1 MSQSLP
7 KYNSGTPSIMFLL
20 KSYLL
25 RCLISVFVAATL
37 LSACSLRG
45 HVPLVEPPQ
54 ESWYNLTLMDTKI
67 GYQHTFSE
75 NVEYQGEVVRRTK
88 TDTIMNF
95 KALGSNL
102 AVKTTRVTYTGADLM
117 PRYFLSTSNESGLK
131 QVEGRIIDGVA
142 HIKTTLNG
150 EITHTEVPIP
160 SGTISERKSID
171 LFLAQEGLKVGDKK
185 TFYQFSFDFPKSVK
199 TELHLLDKESLIYQ
213 SEEKQVYVLNTT
225 MDVMGGIDMKQWL
238 DSNGVNY
245 RIEVPLMG
253 LSLVTTKTDKE
264 TAVGGTKEID
274 IILQTRILPVG
285 KRPMLNAEHLVV
297 EVKLATGKIAETII
311 SNSRQKLVLN
321 TEQAGKLSIQV
332 PPFDTQACPD
342 LPIQN
347 AEGEFLAA
355 STYIQTDHPDIRAK
369 AVEVIDG
376 ETNSWRAAEK
386 LCRWI
391 DKTVTDKITGGY
403 DPSLTT
409 LKSLAGD
416 CTEHTFLFIAL
427 ARAVGIPSRVCS
439 GIVFVKDAFYYHLW
453 PEVYVGRW
461 VQMDPTLGQVIADAN
476 HIQLGGSVLE
486 SNTMIE
492 FSKRLLQTLN
502 QLEIVIIE

>member
-1 MSQSLP
+1 ML
-7 KYNSGTPSIMFLL
+7 LL

-25 RCLISVFVAATL
+25 RCLISVFVAAVL
-37 LSACSLRG
+37 LPACSLRR
-45 HVPLVEPPQ
+45 HTPLPERPQ
-54 ESWYNLTLMDTKI
+54 ESWYSLTLMNAKI
-67 GYQHTFSE
+67 GYQHSSSE
-75 NVEYQGEVVRRTK
+75 NVEYQGEMVRRTK

-95 KALGSNL
+95 KALGSDL
-102 AVKTTRVTYTGADLM
+102 TIKITRVTYTGSDLM
-117 PRYFLSTSNESGLK
+117 PRYFLLTSNESGLK
-131 QVEGRIIDGVA
+131 QVDGRIIDGVA

-150 EITHTEVPIP
+150 EVTHTEVPIP

-185 TFYQFSFDFPKSVK
+185 TFYQFSFDFLKPVK
-199 TELHLLDKESLIYQ
+199 TELHLVGKESLIYQ
-213 SEEKQVYVLNTT
+213 SEEKQVYVLNAT

-264 TAVGGTKEID
+264 TAVDDIKEID

-285 KRPMLNAEHLVV
+285 KRPILNANHLVA
-297 EVKLATGKIAETII
+297 EVKLTTGKIAETII
-311 SNSRQKLVLN
+311 STSRQKLVVS
-321 TEQAGKLSIQV
+321 TEHAGRLSIQV
-332 PPFDTQACPD
+332 SPFDTQACPD

-347 AEGEFLAA
+347 AESKFLAA
-355 STYIQTDHPDIRAK
+355 SAYIQANHPDIRAK

-386 LCRWI
+386 LCQWI

-403 DPSLTT
+403 EPSLIT

-427 ARAVGIPSRVCS
+427 ARSVGIPSRVCS

-476 HIQLGGSVLE
+476 HIQLGGSILE
-486 SNTMIE
+486 SSTMIE
-492 FSKRLLQTLN
+492 FSKGLLQTLN

>member
-1 MSQSLP
+1 M
-7 KYNSGTPSIMFLL
+7 MFLL

-25 RCLISVFVAATL
+25 RCLISVFVVATL
-37 LSACSLRG
+37 LPACSLRR
-45 HVPLVEPPQ
+45 HTPLPEPPR
-54 ESWYNLTLMDTKI
+54 ESWYSLTLMNTKI
-67 GYQHTFSE
+67 GYQHRFSE

-95 KALGSNL
+95 KALGSDL
-102 AVKTTRVTYTGADLM
+102 TIKITRVTYTGSDLM
-117 PRYFLSTSNESGLK
+117 PRYFLLTSNESGLK
-131 QVEGRIIDGVA
+131 QVEGRIIDGAA

-150 EITHTEVPIP
+150 EVTHTEVPIP

-185 TFYQFSFDFPKSVK
+185 TFYQFSADFLKPVK
-199 TELHLLDKESLIYQ
+199 TELHLVGKESLIYQ
-213 SEEKQVYVLNTT
+213 SEEKQVYVLNAT
-225 MDVMGGIDMKQWL
+225 MDVMSGIDMKQWL

-264 TAVGGTKEID
+264 TAVGDIKEID

-285 KRPMLNAEHLVV
+285 KRPMLNAERLVA
-297 EVKLATGKIAETII
+297 EVKLTTGNIAETII
-311 SNSRQKLVLN
+311 SNSRQKLVVS
-321 TEQAGKLSIQV
+321 TEHVGRLSIQV
-332 PPFDTQACPD
+332 PPFDTQDCPD
-342 LPIQN
+342 LPIQD
-347 AEGEFLAA
+347 AESKFLVAG
-355 STYIQTDHPDIRAK
+355 TYIQANHPDIRAK
-369 AVEVIDG
+369 AVEIIDG

-386 LCRWI
+386 LCQWV
-391 DKTVTDKITGGY
+391 DKTVADKITGGY
-403 DPSLTT
+403 EPSLTT

-427 ARAVGIPSRVCS
+427 ARSVGIPSRVCS

-486 SNTMIE
+486 SNTMVE
-492 FSKRLLQTLN
+492 FGKDVLRTLN
-502 QLEIVIIE
+502 QLEIVINE